1 MENASKALL
10 IAGAI
15 LLAILIIAIG
25 MFIYTSAQSQV
36 SESIQSMSTQQIEG
50 FNSQF
55 LDYEGQQTGSQ
66 VKALIGRL
74 IANGKTYEQEPA
86 KVPRVYVAPQAN
98 NNGANTAV
106 HHNADSGNIS
116 NYSTALSNI
125 RSNIETKHT
134 YTVKFITGAS
144 GLIDQVFVY
153 YNSADNGATIEDR

>member
-36 SESIQSMSTQQIEG
+36 SESMTSMSTQQIEG

-55 LDYEGQQTGSQ
+55 LDYEGVQTGSQ

-74 IANGKTYEQEPA
+74 IANGKTYEQEA
-86 KVPRVYVAPQAN
+86 GKVPGVSIEPHKEG
-98 NNGANTAV
+98 GATTVNHDKTNEKEGGIAF
-106 HHNADSGNIS
+106 
-116 NYSTALSNI
+116 YSSSLSTI
-125 RSNIETKHT
+125 RSAIETKHK
-134 YTVKFITGAS
+134 YKVSFDTGES
-144 GLIDQVFVY
+144 GLINKVTVT
-153 YNSADNGATIEDR
+153 YNTDDTKVGDK

>member
-36 SESIQSMSTQQIEG
+36 SESMTSMSTQQIEG

-55 LDYEGQQTGSQ
+55 LDYEGVQTGSQ

-74 IANGKTYEQEPA
+74 IANGKTYEQESG
-86 KVPRVYVAPQAN
+86 KVP
-98 NNGANTAV
+98 AV
-106 HHNADSGNIS
+106 NIQPHKDGEYCEVEHTKDQEGEGGIA
-116 NYSTALSNI
+116 NYSSNLSTI
-125 RSNIETKHT
+125 RSMIETKHK
-134 YTVKFITGAS
+134 YNVSFDTGET
-144 GLIDQVFVY
+144 GLINKVTVI
-153 YNSADNGATIEDR
+153 YNTDSAGTDK